1 MMISLIKNEFSFE
14 RKSSN
19 NLFYMTFFSFSC
31 LAIMFFALPPSKLH
45 DVTILSAFFWII
57 VSLVSIKLIENSFI
71 REKEYGIYDLI
82 YSSPVEKFMI
92 FLAKVIAFSFILL
105 GIETFLLLGYIL
117 ISETITMV
125 LAFKIL
131 VLCLLSNVGLLSLGI
146 LVYLITSLS
155 NIRSFLFPLILF
167 PLIVPILIH
176 SSNVFILTILDERI
190 SLYNESGFLLLT
202 FALVSIIFGINVF
215 DKLVKY

>member
-1 MMISLIKNEFSFE
+1 
-14 RKSSN
+14 
-19 NLFYMTFFSFSC
+19 
-31 LAIMFFALPPSKLH
+31 
-45 DVTILSAFFWII
+45 
-57 VSLVSIKLIENSFI
+57 
-71 REKEYGIYDLI
+71 
-82 YSSPVEKFMI
+82 MI
-92 FLAKVIAFSFILL
+92 FIAKVTAFSLILL
-105 GIETFLLLGYIL
+105 GIESFLLLGYIL
-117 ISETITMV
+117 ISETITIV

-146 LVYLITSLS
+146 LIYLITSLS

-176 SSNVFILTILDERI
+176 SSNVFILTILDEKI

-202 FALVSIIFGINVF
+202 FALISIIFGINTF

>member
-1 MMISLIKNEFSFE
+1 M
-14 RKSSN
+14 
-19 NLFYMTFFSFSC
+19 
-31 LAIMFFALPPSKLH
+31 
-45 DVTILSAFFWII
+45 
-57 VSLVSIKLIENSFI
+57 
-71 REKEYGIYDLI
+71 
-82 YSSPVEKFMI
+82 
-92 FLAKVIAFSFILL
+92 L
-105 GIETFLLLGYIL
+105 GIESFLLLGYIL
-117 ISETITMV
+117 ISETITIV

-146 LVYLITSLS
+146 LIYLITSLS

-176 SSNVFILTILDERI
+176 SSNVFILTILDEKI

-202 FALVSIIFGINVF
+202 FALISIIFGINTF